1 LVKAEVRRPSPGFNE
16 SGTSHPEKRFHWSSA
31 QAVPTKG
38 VRNVALSS
46 WLYRP
51 SRPRKKHRKIKESS
65 QKVRLHLEA
74 LEDRTAPATG
84 SVVSV
89 PQLFV
94 ADVYFTELAQSAAA
108 AKIAQYSGELLPG
121 FTATDVANQILST
134 PDFQAVEIRQL
145 YARFAGFDPGS
156 GGVSFWLDLLTR
168 PGNTMD
174 TVRVD
179 FLSSDI
185 YFNRVGGTNTAFVS
199 ALFGDVWNKP
209 IDPALLNQYVS
220 ALNNGATR
228 NSVAT
233 AFVTDPKGY
242 QAQIIADYDKVLD
255 HDPSAANISFFIS
268 FRQNGGT
275 NEQILAQL
283 HGSSELLKHLQFFQ
297 SHTVL
302 TDADIAAATFRANL
316 RAQIG
321 AQAQAQ
327 ATAQAAAAQ
336 AQQDA
341 ANAATDE
348 SDAAMDIDRAKAAFN
363 DPTTANAA
371 ASDAQSKANDASG
384 QDSDAKS
391 QVIIAQTALA
401 SAEPTPET
409 VQAVADAQTAETAA
423 AASAAQAQKD
433 AAAAKTAAQAAKS
446 ANLDDFLN
454 GLVTS
459 ANGAAQDADSAKT
472 SADHL
477 VDGFAG
483 PPKVVGASKDAA
495 DALSDAQAAI
505 TAVNSANGGNPYPD
519 GSQAAQLID
528 AARSAAQGAQGFAN
542 ATSGFAHDADTDRNT
557 IGMKA
562 QGAHDAANQTAT
574 AVTAALDAF
583 HQLQNLNFI
592 TDFFQFFTL
601 LDQFFTNF
609 DLAVSENAMALQDAS
624 DAQGLLNNP
633 QSDPNFVRNVQSD
646 ANKAVGQLGLTQQAQ
661 TQALN
666 DIAAAKA
673 ANDAANQGGTGTGDD
688 HNGDDNGG
696 KRPGGGRG

>member
-1 LVKAEVRRPSPGFNE
+1 
-16 SGTSHPEKRFHWSSA
+16 
-31 QAVPTKG
+31 
-38 VRNVALSS
+38 VALSL

-51 SRPRKKHRKIKESS
+51 SRPRKKHGKSKESNK
-65 QKVRLHLEA
+65 KVRLHLEA

-84 SVVSV
+84 PAVSV
-89 PQLFV
+89 AQLFV
-94 ADVYFTELAQSAAA
+94 ADVYFTELAQSATPAQI
-108 AKIAQYSGELLPG
+108 AKYSSELLPG
-121 FTATDVANQILST
+121 FTTTDVANQILST
-134 PDFQAVEIRQL
+134 TDFQAVEIRQL

-209 IDPALLNQYVS
+209 IDPALLNQYVNS
-220 ALNNGATR
+220 LNNGATR
-228 NSVAT
+228 SSVAT
-233 AFVTDPKGY
+233 AFVTDPRGY
-242 QAQIIADYDKVLD
+242 QTQIIADYEKVLFR
-255 HDPSAANISFFIS
+255 DPDAASINFFTS

-275 NEQILAQL
+275 NEQILGQL

-297 SHTVL
+297 SQFNP
-302 TDADIAAATFRANL
+302 TDADNGAATFRSRL
-316 RAQIG
+316 RDQIG
-321 AQAQAQ
+321 AQLNAQAM
-327 ATAQAAAAQ
+327 AQAAAAQ
-336 AQQDA
+336 AQVDATNA
-341 ANAATDE
+341 ANDE
-348 SDAAMDIDRAKAAFN
+348 SAAAKDVDAAKAAFN
-363 DPTTANAA
+363 DPTTANSAA
-371 ASDAQSKANDASG
+371 ADAQSKADDASG
-384 QDSDAKS
+384 QDSDAKT
-391 QVIIAQTALA
+391 QVIRAQTALG

-409 VQAVADAQTAETAA
+409 VQAVADAQAAEAAA

-433 AAAAKTAAQAAKS
+433 ADAAKTAAQAARS
-446 ANLDDFLN
+446 TNLEDFLN

-459 ANGAAQDADSAKT
+459 ANGAAQDADNAKT

-483 PPKVVGASKDAA
+483 PPKVVGASQDAT
-495 DALSDAQAAI
+495 DAQNDAQAAA
-505 TAVNSANGGNPYPD
+505 TAVSSANGGKAYPD

-528 AARSAAQGAQGFAN
+528 AARSAAQAAQGFAN

-562 QGAHDAANQTAT
+562 QAAHDAATQTSN

-583 HQLQNLNFI
+583 HQLEQL
-592 TDFFQFFTL
+592 DFLIDPFQFFSL
-601 LDQFFTNF
+601 LDTFFSNF
-609 DLAVSENAMALQDAS
+609 DLAVSENAVALQDAS

-633 QSDPNFVRNVQSD
+633 HHDPSFARNVQSNV
-646 ANKAVGQLGLTQQAQ
+646 NKAVGQLGLTQQAQ

-673 ANDAANQGGTGTGDD
+673 ANDAANQGGTGTGDG

>member
-1 LVKAEVRRPSPGFNE
+1 
-16 SGTSHPEKRFHWSSA
+16 
-31 QAVPTKG
+31 
-38 VRNVALSS
+38 VALSS
-46 WLYRP
+46 WLYRH
-51 SRPRKKHRKIKESS
+51 RQPRKHGKSKIKKST
-65 QKVRLHLEA
+65 KRTRLHLEA

-84 SVVSV
+84 PAVSV

-94 ADVYFTELAQSAAA
+94 ADVYFTELAQSATAA
-108 AKIAQYSGELLPG
+108 QIAKYSSELLPG
-121 FTATDVANQILST
+121 FTSTDVANQILST

-145 YARFAGFDPGS
+145 YARLAGFDPGS

-174 TVRVD
+174 TVRID

-185 YFNRVGGTNTAFVS
+185 YFNRVGGTNTGFVS

-209 IDPALLNQYVS
+209 IDPALLNQYVN

-242 QAQIIADYDKVLD
+242 QAQIIADFDKVLD
-255 HDPSAANISFFIS
+255 HDPDATNINFFIS
-268 FRQNGGT
+268 FRQKGGT

-297 SHTVL
+297 SHTIS
-302 TDADIAAATFRANL
+302 TDPDNAAAIFRSRL
-316 RAQIG
+316 RDQIG
-321 AQAQAQ
+321 AQSRAEMMAK
-327 ATAQAAAAQ
+327 AAAAQ

-341 ANAATDE
+341 TNAAGDE
-348 SDAAMDIDRAKAAFN
+348 MDAAHQVDVAKAAFN

-371 ASDAQSKANDASG
+371 AALAQSKANDASTV
-384 QDSDAKS
+384 QDSDAKA
-391 QVIIAQTALA
+391 QVIIAQTALG
-401 SAEPTPET
+401 SAEPTPIT
-409 VQAVADAQTAETAA
+409 VQAVADAQAAEAA
-423 AASAAQAQKD
+423 ATASAVQAQKD
-433 AAAAKTAAQAAKS
+433 ADAAKMAAKAAKS
-446 ANLDDFLN
+446 ANLQDFLN
-454 GLVTS
+454 GLVTT
-459 ANGAAQDADSAKT
+459 ANGAAGDADAAKT

-483 PPKVVGASKDAA
+483 PPTVVGAAQDA
-495 DALSDAQAAI
+495 SDAQTAAQAASDAI
-505 TAVNSANGGNPYPD
+505 NHANGGHAYPD

-528 AARSAAQGAQGFAN
+528 AARSAVQAAQGFAS
-542 ATSGFAHDADTDRNT
+542 ACAGFAHDADTDRNT

-562 QGAHDAANQTAT
+562 QDAHMAASMTAT
-574 AVTAALDAF
+574 AVTAALSAF
-583 HQLQNLNFI
+583 DDLQHMNFI
-592 TDFFQFFTL
+592 FDPIGFFMTL
-601 LDQFFTNF
+601 DRFFTNF
-609 DLAVSENAMALQDAS
+609 DLAVAENAVALQDAS

-633 QSDPNFVRNVQSD
+633 HNDPAFARNVQSD
-646 ANKAVGQLGLTQQAQ
+646 ANKAAGQLGLAQQAQ
-661 TQALN
+661 TQATN

-688 HNGDDNGG
+688 HNGDDNDG